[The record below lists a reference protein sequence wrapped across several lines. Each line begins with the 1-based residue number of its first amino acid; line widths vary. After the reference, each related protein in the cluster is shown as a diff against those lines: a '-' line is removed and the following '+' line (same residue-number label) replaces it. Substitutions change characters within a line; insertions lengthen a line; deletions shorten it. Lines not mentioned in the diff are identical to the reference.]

1 MAITPYMTKSGKR
14 YRVEVYRE
22 GERIAAKAGFTNQQ
36 DAKKWEARALVR
48 AEKQG
53 AIGTDFLRLATAY
66 LDDMKERR
74 QHNTVQYKIAALRRF
89 LSFMGGRF
97 SLELLRSSQISA
109 YLVARKNATGPKAA
123 NRDLV
128 ELRAVMNWAIRK
140 RLYHDNPFLPFEK
153 FPEKKFVRRVPTAEE
168 IDAVLAV
175 ATQEQKDFLDILRYT
190 GARLSEVCSLCW
202 RDVDFQRNTI
212 TFWTRKRRGGD
223 LEPGTLAMPQVLRN
237 VLAARKADPA
247 AHQVFVFVGRDGR
260 QFTKNSVRLWLPT
273 LCKEANVDPPFTAHS
288 VRHYFATLLKDS
300 GVITPFQIQAALRH
314 KNLSTTEK
322 YLHELSVDRGV
333 AALLDGKHDA

>member
-14 YRVEVYRE
+14 FKVEVYQH
-22 GERIAAKAGFTNQQ
+22 GQRIGSKSGFTSLQA
-36 DAKKWEARALVR
+36 AKKWEAKALTQ
-48 AEKQG
+48 AEKE
-53 AIGTDFLRLATAY
+53 IPTGTDFLRLATTY

-89 LSFMGGRF
+89 LSFMGGSF
-97 SLELLRSSQISA
+97 PLERLRASQIGN
-109 YLVARKNATGPKAA
+109 YLVARKTAMGPKAA

-128 ELRAVMNWAIRK
+128 ELRALMNWAIRK
-140 RLYHDNPFLPFEK
+140 RLYHENPFVPFEK
-153 FPEKKFVRRVPTAEE
+153 FPEKKFVRRVPTAAE

-202 RDVDFQRNTI
+202 KDVDFQRNTI
-212 TFWTRKRRGGD
+212 TLWTRKRRGGN
-223 LEPGTLAMPQVLRN
+223 LEPEILAMPQLLRD
-237 VLAARKADPA
+237 VLAARKAHPS
-247 AHQVFVFVGRDGR
+247 AHQEYIFVGREGR
-260 QFTKNSVRLWLPT
+260 QFTKNSVRLWLPA
-273 LCKEANVDPPFTAHS
+273 LCKEASVSPAFTAHA

-322 YLHELSVDRGV
+322 YLHDLSIDRGV
-333 AALLDGKHDA
+333 AALLDGSHNS